1 MQSVAFQVTHTEN
14 CHTEDTMGFTGGYLK
29 KNKNLLKDIL
39 GYLGDIQIL
48 LRVVII
54 ISNHSVFPFSMQ

>member
-1 MQSVAFQVTHTEN
+1 
-14 CHTEDTMGFTGGYLK
+14 MGFTGGYLK